1 MTNSRPTPNRRPR
14 ETSPEIEAKIEAF
27 SMEAETLHGSMETA
41 VAAPTVVASKTTRR
55 AAEPDKLPK
64 NRSYT
69 FRMTEETLMKFRAA
83 AEAEERSI
91 QWIFD
96 KVLLPHLDK

>member
-27 SMEAETLHGSMETA
+27 SKQAETLHGSTESTES
-41 VAAPTVVASKTTRR
+41 APVVVASRTTKRV
-55 AAEPDKLPK
+55 AESDKQPK

-69 FRMTEETLMKFRAA
+69 FRMTEDTLMKFRAA

>member
-27 SMEAETLHGSMETA
+27 SMEAETLHGSMEA
-41 VAAPTVVASKTTRR
+41 VVAAPTVVARKATTKVV
-55 AAEPDKLPK
+55 EPEKQPK
-64 NRSYT
+64 SRSYT
-69 FRMTEETLMKFRAA
+69 FRMTEETLMKFRSA
-83 AEAEERSI
+83 AESEERSI